1 MKRKEYCKTQLLVVI
16 SPCLIPTKDMVRLPK
31 AVSKKEGP
39 KKISRC
45 KVSGVFFSQLP
56 VVKNDTENCA
66 TGNVFGPSYFVTTL
80 VSYFYSNSGFL

>member
-39 KKISRC
+39 KKFPGAKFPVC
-45 KVSGVFFSQLP
+45 FSQLP
-56 VVKNDTENCA
+56 VVKNDTENYA

-80 VSYFYSNSGFL
+80 VSY